1 MSVAY
6 NIPGSG
12 DMTPPP
18 SSLLPALSGIPN
30 YPSGYVTVQDKL
42 SLLQN
47 GSGLF
52 TGNFADFVQER
63 DFNPAFLVNVHGVNA
78 LGKDL
83 PGFNGKGINK
93 YYTSPASYAF
103 GNTPS
108 GVLHGTSGIFITYPP
123 SGNEVVFGHH
133 PSFPAYRGSSG
144 TGIFNFKELLSNLS
158 NAKESKDKTGAA
170 GIDDFTIFN
179 PYIHYLPYEEEATQS
194 AIPNPLTSD
203 EEDLSVKIPFLS
215 DLIPTANI
223 WDRYGTIEEE
233 DETDETDPDYGD

>member
-1 MSVAY
+1 MVQY
-6 NIPGSG
+6 NTPGSG
-12 DMTPPP
+12 SMTPPP

-42 SLLQN
+42 TLLDG

-52 TGNFADFVQER
+52 TGNFADFLQER
-63 DFNPAFLVNVHGVNA
+63 DFNPLFLVNIFGVNA
-78 LGKDL
+78 LGKNL
-83 PGFNGKGINK
+83 AGFDGKGINK
-93 YYTSPASYAF
+93 HYPSPASYAF
-103 GNTPS
+103 GNTPA
-108 GVLHGTSGIFITYPP
+108 GFLHGTSGIFITYPP

-133 PSFPAYRGSSG
+133 PSFTGYTGSTG

-158 NAKESKDKTGAA
+158 NAKQSKDRTGAA

-179 PYIHYLPYEEEATQS
+179 DYIHYLPH
-194 AIPNPLTSD
+194 
-203 EEDLSVKIPFLS
+203 EEDPGHGVAGQLGVHEEDVAVRIPFLS
-215 DLIPTANI
+215 DLIPTTNI